1 MIDISSSI
9 LLYVQILPLTEL
21 HNFGGSDSEVKDST
35 PDGKQGT
42 GPAKTSMDTVVASDN
57 YHSGVP
63 TQRLSNVTPKT
74 GHRLMHKWKGPDKI
88 SKIYGDW
95 IDDL

>member
-1 MIDISSSI
+1 M
-9 LLYVQILPLTEL
+9 YVQNLPLTEV
-21 HNFGGSDSEVKDST
+21 HNFGGTDSEVKDST

-42 GPAKTSMDTVVASDN
+42 GPAKTWVDTVVASEN

-63 TQRLSNVTPKT
+63 PQRLSNVT
-74 GHRLMHKWKGPDKI
+74 GHRPMQKWKGPDKI